1 MLVNKEVYEFEG
13 FSLNAKK
20 QRLYRN
26 GEIISLPPK
35 AIELLVLMVEN
46 QGRVLEKEEILNTLW
61 QDTFVEEANLTQTIY
76 LLRKALGKSKDG
88 VPHITTLP
96 KRGYK
101 FVPPVHKISDEEISV
116 TIERTKKEQIYI
128 QREETEKITATV
140 SNSEFLANSLANPV
154 LINQNQFYISNK
166 KYLLAAFIILAIIGI
181 GGFFIWRKNNSTVN
195 RLQNVQSIAVAPF
208 NLIGGDDK
216 NNYLSLGLA
225 DTIITRL
232 GSSKKIKVRSAGT
245 QRNPNP
251 ETDPLEIGK
260 RLNAD
265 AVLTGNIQQVENRV
279 RFNAQLL
286 SVSDGEVLWTQQFDE
301 DASNLFVL
309 QDSITTQLLDA
320 LTLKLTGEE
329 QKLLAQKPTENLD
342 ALKLYWQGR
351 FYWNRRTPEW
361 IRKGI
366 ECFEAAIKLDPNFA
380 QAYAGLAD
388 SYVINASGFS
398 VEERFTKAKAAAQRA
413 LELNENL
420 AEAHTSL
427 AMVLYKFDWDWKNA
441 EIHFRR
447 AIELNQS
454 YSTAHHWY
462 GENLGIAGRFD
473 EALNELKQAESLDPF
488 SLAVKIDTAA
498 TLYRAGRYDEALDK
512 AKKVLEIDSDYI
524 QAYRIIRHIQI
535 KQNAPQAEIINTDLQ
550 IERLLKT
557 LPPTI
562 AELQNIYQNKGWES
576 YWRKRLELLP
586 NAPQPLYIIE
596 VAEVY
601 VLLGENEKAIA
612 VLEKQLKMKE
622 LTAAFLRIEPL
633 FATLKTNLKFQEL
646 VRQNAEE

>member
-1 MLVNKEVYEFEG
+1 MLDNKEVYEFEE
-13 FSLNAKK
+13 FSLDAKK
-20 QRLYRN
+20 QRLYRG
-26 GEIISLPPK
+26 GEIIYLPPK

-46 QGRVLEKEEILNTLW
+46 QGRVLEKDELIENLW
-61 QDTFVEEANLTQTIY
+61 QNTFVEEANLTQTIY

-101 FVPPVHKISDEEISV
+101 FVPPVRKVSDGEISV
-116 TIERTKKEQIYI
+116 TIERTKKEQIFI

-140 SNSEFLANSLANPV
+140 SNSELLANSQANPA
-154 LINQNQFYISNK
+154 LTNQTRFFTSNK
-166 KYLLAAFIILAIIGI
+166 KYFLATFIILTVVCLGA
-181 GGFFIWRKNNSTVN
+181 FLIWRKNKSSVN
-195 RLQNVQSIAVAPF
+195 GLGNIRSITVAPF

-216 NNYLSLGLA
+216 NGYLSLGLA

-232 GSSKKIKVRSAGT
+232 GSSKKIKVRSAGI
-245 QRNPNP
+245 QRSPNLI
-251 ETDPLEIGK
+251 TDPLELGK

-265 AVLTGNIQQVENRV
+265 AVLTGNIQQAGTRV

-286 SVSDGEVLWTQQFDE
+286 RVSDGEVLWTQQFDE

-309 QDSITTQLLDA
+309 QDLITRQLSDA
-320 LTLKLTGEE
+320 LTLQLTGEE

-366 ECFEAAIKLDPNFA
+366 ECFEAAIRLDPNFA

-388 SYVINASGFS
+388 SYGIVASGFPLQ
-398 VEERFTKAKAAAQRA
+398 ERLTKAKAAAQRA

-427 AMVLYKFDWDWKNA
+427 ALVLYKFDLDWENA
-441 EIHFRR
+441 ETHFRR
-447 AIELNQS
+447 AIELNPS
-454 YSTAHHWY
+454 YPTAHHWY
-462 GENLGIAGRFD
+462 GENLGIRGRFD
-473 EALNELKQAESLDPF
+473 EGLNELNHAESLDPF
-488 SLAVKIDTAA
+488 SLAIKTDIAE

-512 AKKVLEIDSDYI
+512 AKKVLEIDTEFI
-524 QAYRIIRHIQI
+524 QAYRVIRHIYI
-535 KQNAPQAEIINTDLQ
+535 KQNAPQAEIITTDLQ
-550 IERLLKT
+550 IQRLLKT
-557 LPPTI
+557 SLQTI
-562 AELQNIYQNKGWES
+562 AELQNIYQSKGWES
-576 YWRKRLELLP
+576 YWRKRQELLL

-596 VAEVY
+596 VAEIH
-601 VLLGENEKAIA
+601 LLLDENEKAVA
-612 VLEKQLKMKE
+612 VLEKQVKAQE
-622 LTAAFLRIEPL
+622 LTVAFLRVEPL
-633 FATLKTNLKFQEL
+633 FDSLKSNQEFQNLIK
-646 VRQNAEE
+646 

>member
-1 MLVNKEVYEFEG
+1 MSENKEVYEFEE

-20 QRLYRN
+20 QRLYRS

-88 VPHITTLP
+88 VQHITTLP

-101 FVPPVHKISDEEISV
+101 FVPPVRKVSGDALSV

-128 QREETEKITATV
+128 QREETEKITATL
-140 SNSEFLANSLANPV
+140 SNDGQIESLTNSPV
-154 LINQNQFYISNK
+154 QAVTTNQSRLSTTQ
-166 KYLLAAFIILAIIGI
+166 KYLLGTVIICLIISVSAFYFL
-181 GGFFIWRKNNSTVN
+181 RNNNSAN
-195 RLQNVQSIAVAPF
+195 RLQNIQSIAIAPF
-208 NLIGGDDK
+208 NLIGGDEK
-216 NNYLSLGLA
+216 NSYLSLGLA

-232 GSSKKIKVRSAGT
+232 GSSNKIKVRSAGT
-245 QRNPNP
+245 QRSPNP
-251 ETDPLEIGK
+251 VTDPLELGK
-260 RLNAD
+260 RLNSD
-265 AVLTGNIQQVENRV
+265 AVLTGNIQQVETRV
-279 RFNAQLL
+279 RFNVQLL

-309 QDSITTQLLDA
+309 QDSITRQLSEA
-320 LTLKLTGEE
+320 LTLQLTGEE
-329 QKLLAQKPTENLD
+329 QKLLANKPTENLD

-398 VEERFTKAKAAAQRA
+398 VEERFTKARQAAQRA

-427 AMVLYKFDWDWKNA
+427 AMVLYKFDWDWKNS

-447 AIELNQS
+447 AIELNPS
-454 YSTAHHWY
+454 YPTAHHWY

-524 QAYRIIRHIQI
+524 QAYRIIRHILI
-535 KQNAPQAEIINTDLQ
+535 KQNAPQNEIITTDLQ
-550 IERLLKT
+550 IQRLLKT
-557 LPPTI
+557 PPNTI
-562 AELQNIYQNKGWES
+562 AELQNIYQSKGWNS

-596 VAEVY
+596 EAVVY
-601 VLLGENEKAIA
+601 LLLGENEKALA
-612 VLEKQLKMKE
+612 ALENQLQKRE
-622 LTAAFLRIEPL
+622 ITVPFLRIEPL
-633 FATLKTNLKFQEL
+633 FEQLKSNPKFENLIK
-646 VRQNAEE
+646 

>member
-1 MLVNKEVYEFEG
+1 MTDNTEIYEFEG

-35 AIELLVLMVEN
+35 AIELLVFMVEN

-88 VPHITTLP
+88 VPLITTLP

-101 FVPPVHKISDEEISV
+101 FIPPVQKVSDDKISV
-116 TIERTKKEQIYI
+116 TIERTKKEQIFI

-140 SNSEFLANSLANPV
+140 SKPVLAN
-154 LINQNQFYISNK
+154 QNRSFTSNK
-166 KYLLAAFIILAIIGI
+166 QYLLASLTILFLLGI
-181 GGFFIWRKNNSTVN
+181 GAFFFWRKNNSSVSG
-195 RLQNVQSIAVAPF
+195 LQNIRSITVAPF

-216 NNYLSLGLA
+216 NGYLSLGLA
-225 DTIITRL
+225 DTIVNRL
-232 GSSKKIKVRSAGT
+232 GNSNKIKIRSAGL
-245 QRNPNP
+245 QRVSN
-251 ETDPLEIGK
+251 PLELGK
-260 RLNAD
+260 SLNSD
-265 AVLTGNIQQVENRV
+265 AVLTGNIQQVETRV

-286 SVSDGEVLWTQQFDE
+286 NVNDGEVLWTQQFDE

-309 QDSITTQLLDA
+309 QDSITRQLSDA
-320 LTLKLTGEE
+320 LTLQLTGEE
-329 QKLLAQKPTENLD
+329 QKLLVRNPTENLD

-398 VEERFTKAKAAAQRA
+398 VDERFTKAKQAALRA

-441 EIHFRR
+441 EMHFRR
-447 AIELNQS
+447 AIELNPS
-454 YSTAHHWY
+454 YPTAHHWY
-462 GENLGIAGRFD
+462 GENLGIAGRFE

-512 AKKVLEIDSDYI
+512 AKKVLEIESDYI
-524 QAYRIIRHIQI
+524 QAYRIIRHIYI
-535 KQNAPQAEIINTDLQ
+535 KQNIPNEII
-550 IERLLKT
+550 K
-557 LPPTI
+557 
-562 AELQNIYQNKGWES
+562 
-576 YWRKRLELLP
+576 
-586 NAPQPLYIIE
+586 
-596 VAEVY
+596 
-601 VLLGENEKAIA
+601 
-612 VLEKQLKMKE
+612 
-622 LTAAFLRIEPL
+622 
-633 FATLKTNLKFQEL
+633 
-646 VRQNAEE
+646 

>member
-1 MLVNKEVYEFEG
+1 MSENKEVYEFEE

-20 QRLYRN
+20 QRLYRS

-101 FVPPVHKISDEEISV
+101 FVPPVRRISDDKISV
-116 TIERTKKEQIYI
+116 TIERTKKEQILI
-128 QREETEKITATV
+128 QREETEKITATI
-140 SNSEFLANSLANPV
+140 SNSV
-154 LINQNQFYISNK
+154 LTNQNRFSVSNK
-166 KYLLAAFIILAIIGI
+166 KYLLAGFITLTIISI
-181 GGFFIWRKNNSTVN
+181 GAYFIWRKNNSAGN
-195 RLQNVQSIAVAPF
+195 RLQNIQSIAVAPF
-208 NLIGGDDK
+208 NLIGGEDK
-216 NNYLSLGLA
+216 NGYLSLGLA
-225 DTIITRL
+225 DTIVTRL
-232 GSSKKIKVRSAGT
+232 GNSQKIKIRSAGI
-245 QRNPNP
+245 QRSSNPI
-251 ETDPLEIGK
+251 TDPLELGK
-260 RLNAD
+260 RLNSD
-265 AVLTGNIQQVENRV
+265 AVLTGNIQQIETRV

-309 QDSITTQLLDA
+309 QDSITRQLSDA
-320 LTLKLTGEE
+320 LTLQLTGEE
-329 QKLLAQKPTENLD
+329 QKLMANKLTENLD

-366 ECFEAAIKLDPNFA
+366 ECFQEAIKLDPNFA

-388 SYVINASGFS
+388 SYAIAASGIPLD
-398 VEERFTKAKAAAQRA
+398 ERLIKAKTAAQKA

-427 AMVLYKFDWDWKNA
+427 AMVLYKFDWDWQNS

-447 AIELNQS
+447 AIELNPS
-454 YSTAHHWY
+454 YPTAHHWY

-524 QAYRIIRHIQI
+524 QAYRIIRHIYI
-535 KQNAPQAEIINTDLQ
+535 KQNIPDEVINTDLQ

-557 LPPTI
+557 PPPTI
-562 AELQNIYQNKGWES
+562 AELQNIYQSKGWKS
-576 YWRKRLELLP
+576 YWQKRLELLP
-586 NAPQPLYIIE
+586 KAPQPLYIIE
-596 VAEVY
+596 LAEIY

-612 VLEKQLKMKE
+612 VLEKQLQTRE
-622 LTAAFLRIEPL
+622 LTAAFIKIEPI
-633 FATLKTNLKFQEL
+633 FEPLKSNPKFESL
-646 VRQNAEE
+646 IK

>member
-1 MLVNKEVYEFEG
+1 MSDNKEVYEFEE
-13 FSLNAKK
+13 FSLDAKR
-20 QRLYRN
+20 QRLYR
-26 GEIISLPPK
+26 GEEIISLPPK

-101 FVPPVHKISDEEISV
+101 FVPPVRKISDDEISV
-116 TIERTKKEQIYI
+116 TIERTKKEQIFI
-128 QREETEKITATV
+128 QREETEKISATV
-140 SNSEFLANSLANPV
+140 SNPEFLVNSQVNPV
-154 LINQNQFYISNK
+154 VANQNNFSISNK
-166 KYLLAAFIILAIIGI
+166 KYLFAAFIILISIGI
-181 GGFFIWRKNNSTVN
+181 GGFFFLRKNNSNSN
-195 RLQNVQSIAVAPF
+195 RLQNIQSIAIAPF

-216 NNYLSLGLA
+216 NGYLSLGLA

-232 GSSKKIKVRSAGT
+232 GNSQKIKIRSAGN
-245 QRNPNP
+245 QRSSNPITN
-251 ETDPLEIGK
+251 PLEIGK
-260 RLNAD
+260 SLNSD

-286 SVSDGEVLWTQQFDE
+286 GVSDGEILWTQQFDE

-309 QDSITTQLLDA
+309 QDSITRQLSDA
-320 LTLKLTGEE
+320 LTLQLTGEE
-329 QKLLAQKPTENLD
+329 QKLLANKPTENLD

-366 ECFEAAIKLDPNFA
+366 ECFEEAIKLDPNFA

-398 VEERFTKAKAAAQRA
+398 VEERFTKARAAAQRA

-447 AIELNQS
+447 AIELNPS
-454 YSTAHHWY
+454 YPTAHHWY

-473 EALNELKQAESLDPF
+473 EALNELKQAELLDPF

-524 QAYRIIRHIQI
+524 QAYRIIRHILI
-535 KQNAPQAEIINTDLQ
+535 KQNAPQNEIITNDLQ
-550 IERLLKT
+550 IQRLLKT
-557 LPPTI
+557 PPNTI
-562 AELQNIYQNKGWES
+562 AELQNIYQSKGWKS
-576 YWRKRLELLP
+576 YWRMRLELLP

-596 VAEVY
+596 EALVY
-601 VLLGENEKAIA
+601 ILLGENEKAVA
-612 VLEKQLKMKE
+612 ALEKQLQKRE
-622 LTAAFLRIEPL
+622 ITVQFLRIEPL
-633 FATLKTNLKFQEL
+633 FESLRSNPKFGNLIK
-646 VRQNAEE
+646 